1 MERFLDTK
9 GLFEE
14 AEAYVEKAVQDM
26 EDLPFD

>member
-1 MERFLDTK
+1 MENFLDIK

-14 AEAYVEKAVQDM
+14 AEAYVEKSVQEM